1 MKIYPKTKHEKL
13 RATILLVLI
22 CGIFIYQYVIPFYWY
37 KKYNPEEGDIIF
49 QSLPKMDLVEAIEG
63 ITKSP
68 YSHVGILIKK
78 NDSWYV
84 REAIIDV
91 HDTQLFKWIIRGRS
105 NEFVVFR
112 LKKNWRPTIPDFIS
126 STEKYMGR
134 PYDVKYELDD
144 TKIYC
149 SELVYK
155 SFKDATNKNLGEL
168 VALGKMNWKPYENTI
183 RKYEKGEPPLER
195 LMISPRHLS
204 ESDYLQKVF
213 SNSL

>member
-1 MKIYPKTKHEKL
+1 MNIYPKTKHEKL
-13 RATILLVLI
+13 RLTILLILLF
-22 CGIFIYQYVIPFYWY
+22 GIFIYQYAIPFYWY
-37 KKYNPEEGDIIF
+37 KKYIPEEADIIF

-63 ITKSP
+63 VTKSP

-91 HDTQLFKWIIRGRS
+91 HDTPLFRWIIRGRL
-105 NEFVVFR
+105 NEFAVFR
-112 LKKNWRPTIPDFIS
+112 LKRKWQSTIPDFINA
-126 STEKYMGR
+126 TEKYMGR

-155 SFKDATNKNLGEL
+155 SFKDATNKNLGKL
-168 VALGKMNWKPYENTI
+168 VALGNMNWQPYEDTI
-183 RKYEKGEPPLER
+183 KKYEEGEPPLDR
-195 LMISPRHLS
+195 LMVSPRHLS
-204 ESDYLQKVF
+204 ESEYLQKVF
-213 SNSL
+213 SNGL